1 MSKILR
7 NMRVADRN
15 TADEKALRLKN
26 RFREVSSKSFR
37 GRSSE
42 AFRAWTPLLA
52 MAFVL
57 AFLSLTYWALP
68 FFSPWSRSVTLLHLA
83 SAPNC
88 VAARSVGLAPANR
101 GEPGYWPKHDADN
114 DGIAC
119 EPWPR

>member
-7 NMRVADRN
+7 NMRVNGRSA
-15 TADEKALRLKN
+15 ADEKALRLKD
-26 RFREVSSKSFR
+26 RFRAVSNKSFR
-37 GRSSE
+37 DRSSWDFS
-42 AFRAWTPLLA
+42 ASVPLL
-52 MAFVL
+52 VL
-57 AFLSLTYWALP
+57 AFLLAFLSFTYWALP

-88 VAARSVGLAPANR
+88 DAARSVGLAPANR
-101 GEPGYWPKHDADN
+101 GEPGYWSKHDADN